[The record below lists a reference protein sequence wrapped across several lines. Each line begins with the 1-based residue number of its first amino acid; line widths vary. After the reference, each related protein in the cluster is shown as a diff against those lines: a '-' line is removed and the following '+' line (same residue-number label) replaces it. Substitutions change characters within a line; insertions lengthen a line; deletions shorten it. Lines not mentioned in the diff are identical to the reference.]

1 VKFLIF
7 YRLTKGDNMT
17 TNKKESLNLPHRLL
31 SPIKMFLE
39 KELVS
44 LKKSKKQLKKED
56 PFMDE
61 NRVNEN
67 SLEEDVDEQIGHFEN
82 EIKVKFLQKQIVQ
95 FRTALTR
102 IKIGKFGVCEKCG
115 KMIDTDRL
123 AVKPE
128 ATTCIKCSKEND

>member
-1 VKFLIF
+1 
-7 YRLTKGDNMT
+7 MT

-61 NRVNEN
+61 NRINEN

-128 ATTCIKCSKEND
+128 ATTCIKCSKENDE